1 MSNLSAIPHHAD
13 RFASEDAFQD
23 GARVACKI
31 GSADDP
37 HFYTS
42 HPRDAQR
49 YVHIHTI
56 CIFGKEESA
65 DCFWGPGD
73 GGVMIGSHAAIEA
86 RPISDK
92 FPSRF
97 KLKAVRTRVS
107 STSLMPSEIVLQPGP
122 NAAGLAEKR
131 ERLAAVRAALA
142 EREADIAQIRSQLKA
157 FEVRYLQRV
166 GVLYAELDE
175 IAARITEREVD
186 LYDSDSARRR
196 AQQARERAQETHQA
210 AFGAEQEPEEFDPS
224 PSLKTL
230 FREVARRIHPDFA
243 SDEAEQK
250 HFTLLMTRANHAYSC
265 GDAETLQRLLDDQ
278 LEVNA
283 AMSDKGADASVSDES
298 DGLALLRLVRQIQHA
313 ERDIAALDG
322 EHQTL
327 LGSEIGQLYTGAEA
341 ASHEDRDLLAELA
354 AGLRERIA
362 DAQYRLE
369 FVERQVGALGR

>member
-1 MSNLSAIPHHAD
+1 MPAEIIL
-13 RFASEDAFQD
+13 
-23 GARVACKI
+23 
-31 GSADDP
+31 
-37 HFYTS
+37 
-42 HPRDAQR
+42 QR
-49 YVHIHTI
+49 
-56 CIFGKEESA
+56 
-65 DCFWGPGD
+65 
-73 GGVMIGSHAAIEA
+73 
-86 RPISDK
+86 
-92 FPSRF
+92 
-97 KLKAVRTRVS
+97 
-107 STSLMPSEIVLQPGP
+107 SL

-131 ERLAAVRAALA
+131 ERLVAVRAALA
-142 EREADIAQIRSQLKA
+142 EREADIAQFRYQLKA
-157 FEVRYLQRV
+157 FERRYLQRV

-196 AQQARERAQETHQA
+196 AQEARQRAQETHEA
-210 AFGAEQEPEEFDPS
+210 AFGSEQETEEFDPS

-230 FREVARRIHPDFA
+230 FREVAKRIHPDFA